1 MEWSERGEGI
11 GRREGVGRVR
21 AKEEREGEETW
32 GNGRRGQLCI
42 KEQIRNTVVNSF
54 RPN

>member
-11 GRREGVGRVR
+11 GRREGVGRER
-21 AKEEREGEETW
+21 AKEERESEETW
-32 GNGRRGQLCI
+32 GKGRGQLCI
-42 KEQIRNTVVNSF
+42 REQIRNTVVNSF